1 MKRSISKSFFPVL
14 LLSAVTSTAF
24 ANDDSDGFYIVVSPS
39 RVPQPIHEVGSSVVL
54 LQGDELRANG
64 VQFVE
69 DALLQVPS
77 LTISSQGARGS
88 QVQVRARGNE
98 ANHVLV
104 LIDGM
109 RVSNASTGE
118 FDFSTLSMNAI
129 ENIEIL
135 LGPQTTLYG
144 SDAIGGVIN
153 ITTKQGRR
161 GFGGNAGIRAGG
173 NGLRAATAGINGA
186 ENGFH
191 YALTV
196 EDFSTDGISSAA
208 ESNGNTEDDAYDTQ
222 SFDFKGGYR
231 GEDFSTSIIL
241 SQTDSD
247 FDFDGS
253 DGITGLAVDEEVNN
267 QLIDASRA
275 AWLIQ
280 WPSLDGRLNHE
291 VQVSNTTNDYEILSF
306 FFGAESEF
314 NTETDRDT
322 VEYRGNYQLNDE
334 NSLQFGHE
342 AIAEALKTESI
353 SSFGTSEFDDDVDQ
367 SGTYLNWLNR
377 YQALNVSA
385 GVRYGEH
392 DEFGSNST
400 YRLTAS
406 YQLNES
412 VRLKAAH
419 GTAYKA
425 PSLQELFDT
434 SFGGNPDLDP
444 EESTSSEIG
453 VEYRRDDYFA
463 SATYFDQDTDD
474 LIRYSGS
481 FPTGTNQNVGAAS
494 SHGVELNVRKG
505 WEDFELDVSLSK
517 TSASETVN
525 GVKSDRIRV
534 PEWAAS
540 IIGTYRF
547 NKGRVWIQSLYR
559 DERRD
564 IQFSFPAQDVTLDS
578 YTLWNIGT
586 SYQLQEQFNI
596 SARVENLTDEDY
608 EEVFSFGTRGR
619 VAIVSAD
626 WVF

>member
-1 MKRSISKSFFPVL
+1 MIRSISKSLFPVL
-14 LLSAVTSTAF
+14 LVASLSSI
-24 ANDDSDGFYIVVSPS
+24 ANDHSDGLYIVVSPS
-39 RVPQPIHEVGSSVVL
+39 RVPQPIHEVGSSIVL
-54 LQGDELRANG
+54 LQGEELRANG
-64 VQFVE
+64 IQFVE

-77 LTISSQGARGS
+77 LTVSSQGARGS
-88 QVQVRARGNE
+88 QVQVRVRGNE

-109 RVSNASTGE
+109 RVSNATTGE
-118 FDFSTLSMNAI
+118 FDFSTLSMAAI
-129 ENIEIL
+129 ENIEVL

-153 ITTKQGRR
+153 ITTKEGRR
-161 GFGGNAGIRAGG
+161 GIGGNVGVKAGG
-173 NGLRAATAGINGA
+173 DGLRSVVAGINGA
-186 ENGFH
+186 QNGFH
-191 YALTV
+191 YALTA

-208 ESNGNTEDDAYDTQ
+208 ESNGNSEEDPFDRQ
-222 SFDFKGGYR
+222 SVNFKGGFR
-231 GEDFSTSIIL
+231 TEDFSTSLIL

-253 DGITGLAVDEEVNN
+253 DGLTGLAVDEDVNN
-267 QLIDASRA
+267 QLVDSSTA
-275 AWLIQ
+275 AWLIK
-280 WPSLDGRLNHE
+280 WPTMAGRLEHQI
-291 VQVSNTTNDYEILSF
+291 QVSTISNDYDIVSF

-322 VEYRGNYQLNDE
+322 AEYRGSYQLNED
-334 NSLQFGHE
+334 NSLQFGYE
-342 AIAEALKTESI
+342 AINEALKTESI
-353 SSFGTSEFDDDVDQ
+353 SSFGVSEFKDDVDQ
-367 SGTYLNWLNR
+367 SGAYLNWLHR
-377 YQALNVSA
+377 YQSLNVSA
-385 GVRYGEH
+385 GVRRGEH

-406 YQLNES
+406 YQVNES
-412 VRLKAAH
+412 YRLKAAH

-425 PSLQELFDT
+425 PTLQELFDT

-444 EESTSSEIG
+444 EESTSSEVG
-453 VEYRRDDYFA
+453 VEYRKNDYIA
-463 SATYFDQDTDD
+463 SVTYFDQETDD

-481 FPTGTNQNVGAAS
+481 FPTGTNENVGEAD

-505 WEDFELDVSLSK
+505 WEDFVLDVSLSK

-540 IIGTYRF
+540 IMGTYRYS
-547 NKGRVWIQSLYR
+547 KGRVWIQTLYR

-564 IQFSFPAQDVTLDS
+564 IQFTFPAQDVTLDS

-596 SARVENLTDEDY
+596 SARVENLTDEEY

-619 VAIVSAD
+619 TAIVSAD